1 MSRLTSV
8 LEKLSS
14 NGREMLAVGVS
25 STQQATLLERRDYEE
40 CKWHCL
46 LGLDVMPCY
55 HPVIKVEDFMQL
67 LSQAKGRALAERPVL
82 MGKNS
87 WLATAAS
94 GDEEA
99 APVANLLDL
108 DDREQ
113 QVVAFLQEHRE
124 ATEMDLRSVLG
135 TRRVT
140 GIVNGILTKAAEKG
154 VKIIEKRGVG
164 DRPRGDLWL
173 RWRVTELDAMSVV
186 WKVSRSSMLLRRG
199 TVPESGL
206 GRLAVGLVTKEKVIS
221 SQLEFV
227 GTGHADCKFVRGEY
241 GSGKTF
247 LISRAVEISRA
258 AKFVTSHVV
267 ISPDTPL
274 HKLQA
279 VYAKICAGLSTLTGE
294 HALKSIFDTWIYGI
308 EDRLISAGFDEEDP
322 ALTDQ
327 TAKEIEA
334 VLTRVSGINSG
345 LAAAF
350 LTYYQANNRG
360 DFATSQSA
368 IGWIAGEQTVG
379 RTFKS
384 QAGLK
389 GTVTE
394 GDALSFLN
402 GLVHIIVQAGYAGL
416 LVSFDEVETGPTQ
429 SFARPQRE
437 KGLHQSP
444 SDRGH
449 DRPQRT
455 CQTVFSCL
463 RERPAL
469 FDSAKGIRSLPPL
482 YDRIGMIAD
491 DGFSNPMQTQ
501 IVLPKFGVKKLEE
514 VSLRVM
520 EIYTEAYSEVDKTRV
535 SLRLRTMIERVT
547 SRFGGR
553 VDVVPRLYLREFVDV
568 LDKCALYDTY
578 NPAEKYA
585 FVPKESDSSLK
596 GEEKAVMEVSW

>member
-1 MSRLTSV
+1 MVT
-8 LEKLSS
+8 LES
-14 NGREMLAVGVS
+14 NGVGRD
-25 STQQATLLERRDYEE
+25 ERRLE
-40 CKWHCL
+40 
-46 LGLDVMPCY
+46 
-55 HPVIKVEDFMQL
+55 
-67 LSQAKGRALAERPVL
+67 S
-82 MGKNS
+82 
-87 WLATAAS
+87 
-94 GDEEA
+94 
-99 APVANLLDL
+99 VA
-108 DDREQ
+108 
-113 QVVAFLQEHRE
+113 
-124 ATEMDLRSVLG
+124 
-135 TRRVT
+135 
-140 GIVNGILTKAAEKG
+140 
-154 VKIIEKRGVG
+154 IIN
-164 DRPRGDLWL
+164 
-173 RWRVTELDAMSVV
+173 A
-186 WKVSRSSMLLRRG
+186 LRRG

-206 GRLAVGLVTKEKVIS
+206 GRLAVGLTTEEKVIS

-247 LISRAVEISRA
+247 LISRAVEIGRA

-279 VYAKICAGLSTLTGE
+279 VYAKICAGLSTPTGE
-294 HALKSIFDTWIYGI
+294 HALKSIIDTWIYGI
-308 EDRLISAGFDEEDP
+308 EDRLISAGFDEADP
-322 ALTDQ
+322 ALTIQ

-345 LAAAF
+345 LAAA
-350 LTYYQANNRG
+350 LRTYYQANNRG

-416 LVSFDEVETGPTQ
+416 LVSFDEVETAQ

-437 KGLHQSP
+437 KGYINLRQIVDMI
-444 SDRGH
+444 DRNELPNCFFLFAG
-449 DRPQRT
+449 T
-455 CQTVFSCL
+455 
-463 RERPAL
+463 PAL

-535 SLRLRTMIERVT
+535 SLRFIRTMIERVT

-596 GEEKAVMEVSW
+596 EEEKAVMEVSW